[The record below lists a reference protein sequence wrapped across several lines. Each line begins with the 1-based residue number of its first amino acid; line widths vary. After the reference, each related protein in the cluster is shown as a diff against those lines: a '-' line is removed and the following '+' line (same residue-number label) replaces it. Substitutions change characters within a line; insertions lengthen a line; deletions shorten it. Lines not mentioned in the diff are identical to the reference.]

1 MASPRGTALSC
12 PPAGPQTAPALSP
25 ATMFKTDLLARVP
38 LFQEL
43 DASDIEKIASVL
55 RSESFRSGDEIVR
68 IGDVGHTLYV
78 VMEGIVAVVYPS
90 RSSDVELARLGPGE
104 FFGEMA
110 ILNSKPRSATVRALE
125 EVKVLALDKEDFT
138 NIVMESPEVA
148 LRVMA
153 ALSVRIRN
161 SDEQISG
168 LSERSLRDG
177 LTGLLNRRSFHDRLA
192 EECDRGRRYGDA
204 FALVVMDVDH
214 FKKINDTF
222 GHDVGDTVLGWMGR
236 LLLEHTRGA
245 DIPFRI
251 GGEEFAVIC
260 PETGVTEAAA
270 AARRL
275 VEVVGEARPPTS
287 FPLMVTVSAGFA
299 VCPVHGKRGDQI
311 FQAADQALL
320 SAKKEGRNRVAAAP
334 AS

>member
-1 MASPRGTALSC
+1 MY
-12 PPAGPQTAPALSP
+12 
-25 ATMFKTDLLARVP
+25 KTDLLARVP

-43 DASDIEKIASVL
+43 DPSDLEKIASVL
-55 RSESFRSGDEIVR
+55 RSESYEPEADIVR
-68 IGDVGHTLYV
+68 IGDPGHSLYV
-78 VMEGIVAVVYPS
+78 VMEGNFAVVYPS
-90 RSSDVELARLGPGE
+90 RSADVELARMGPGE

-110 ILNSKPRSATVRALE
+110 ILNSKPRSATVRALDP
-125 EVKVLALDKEDFT
+125 VKVLVLDKEDFT
-138 NIVMESPEVA
+138 RIVMESPELA
-148 LRVMA
+148 LHVMA

-192 EECDRGRRYGDA
+192 EECDRGRRYRDA
-204 FALVVMDVDH
+204 FALVIMDIDH

-222 GHDVGDTVLGWMGR
+222 GHDVGDTVLAWVGR
-236 LLLEHTRGA
+236 LLLDHTRGA
-245 DIPFRI
+245 DIPFRV

-275 VEVVGEARPPTS
+275 VEVVAEARPPTT
-287 FPLMVTVSAGFA
+287 FPMNITVSAGFA
-299 VCPVHGKRGDQI
+299 VCPVHGKRGDQV

-320 SAKKEGRNRVAAAP
+320 AAKKAGRNRVSAAP
-334 AS
+334 TS

>member
-1 MASPRGTALSC
+1 MY
-12 PPAGPQTAPALSP
+12 
-25 ATMFKTDLLARVP
+25 KTDLLARVP

-43 DASDIEKIASVL
+43 DPSELDKIASVL
-55 RSESFRSGDEIVR
+55 RAETYAAGQEIVR
-68 IGDVGHTLYV
+68 IGDVGHSLYV
-78 VMEGIVAVVYPS
+78 VMEGNVAVVYPS
-90 RSSDVELARLGPGE
+90 RSADVELARLGPGE

-110 ILNSKPRSATVRALE
+110 ILNSKPRSATVKALDD
-125 EVKVLALDKEDFT
+125 VKVLMLDKDDFT
-138 NIVMESPEVA
+138 HIVMDSPEVA
-148 LRVMA
+148 LQVMA
-153 ALSVRIRN
+153 SLSVRIRN

-168 LSERSLRDG
+168 LAERSLRDG

-204 FALVVMDVDH
+204 FSLIIIDIDH

-222 GHDVGDTVLGWMGR
+222 GHDVGDLVLSWVGR

-275 VEVVGEARPPTS
+275 VEVVGEAKPPTS
-287 FPLMVTVSAGFA
+287 FPMNITVSAGFA
-299 VCPVHGKRGDQI
+299 VCPVHGKRGDQV

-320 SAKKEGRNRVAAAP
+320 KAKKDGRNCVAAAP

>member
-1 MASPRGTALSC
+1 MY
-12 PPAGPQTAPALSP
+12 
-25 ATMFKTDLLARVP
+25 KTDLLARVP

-43 DASDIEKIASVL
+43 DPGDLEKIASVL
-55 RSESFRSGDEIVR
+55 RSETYASEHEIVR
-68 IGDVGHTLYV
+68 IGDVGHSLYV
-78 VMEGIVAVVYPS
+78 VMEGNVAVVYPS
-90 RSSDVELARLGPGE
+90 RSADVELARLGPGE

-110 ILNSKPRSATVRALE
+110 ILNSKPRSATVKALD
-125 EVKVLALDKEDFT
+125 EVTVLVLDKEDFT
-138 NIVMESPEVA
+138 RIVMETPELA
-148 LRVMA
+148 LHVMS

-192 EECDRGRRYGDA
+192 EECDRARRYGDA
-204 FALVVMDVDH
+204 FALVIMDIDH

-222 GHDVGDTVLGWMGR
+222 GHDVGDTVLSWVGR
-236 LLLEHTRGA
+236 LLLEHSRGA

-260 PETGVTEAAA
+260 PETGVTQAAA
-270 AARRL
+270 ASRRL
-275 VEVVGEARPPTS
+275 IEVVSEARPPTT
-287 FPLMVTVSAGFA
+287 FPMNITMSAGFA
-299 VCPVHGKRGDQI
+299 VCPVHGKRGDQV

-320 SAKKEGRNRVAAAP
+320 SAKRDGRNRVAAAP
-334 AS
+334 TG